1 MKKDIFIDTNIACNF
16 ANPMDQNYKD
26 LITWLNDNHE
36 ILQGQMD
43 DRAYLVVSKKL
54 LQEYCASFRGSS
66 LVNAMPVLVARL
78 QQSKRLVV
86 ITNQQIADFK
96 NAHFKKSI
104 VNRMQSNSEDREHIP
119 VVLLSERKFALT
131 NDGKLAHDL
140 NLFPGFSVTCSN
152 RPEKIPYRN

>member
-16 ANPMDQNYKD
+16 ANPMDKNYKD
-26 LITWLNDNHE
+26 LIAWLNDDHE
-36 ILQGQMD
+36 IKSGQTD

-78 QQSKRLVV
+78 QQSNRLVV
-86 ITNQQIADFK
+86 VTNQQISDFK

-104 VNRMQSNSEDREHIP
+104 VNKMQSNSEDREHIP
-119 VVLLSERKFALT
+119 VVLLSERKFVLT
-131 NDGKLAHDL
+131 NDGKFAHDL

>member
-16 ANPMDQNYKD
+16 ANPMDKNYKD
-26 LITWLNDNHE
+26 LIAWLNDDHE
-36 ILQGQMD
+36 IKSGQTD

-54 LQEYCASFRGSS
+54 LQEYCAS
-66 LVNAMPVLVARL
+66 LPVLVARL
-78 QQSKRLVV
+78 QQSNRLVV
-86 ITNQQIADFK
+86 VTNQQISDFK

-104 VNRMQSNSEDREHIP
+104 VNKMQSNSEDREHIP
-119 VVLLSERKFALT
+119 VALFSERKFVLT
-131 NDGKLAHDL
+131 NDGKFAHDL